1 MDPRQ
6 TPVAT
11 SPIKG
16 KNMSSARTLPKIAAV
31 LLVLGCLTSG
41 AAAAVRI
48 SGNAERLMLEVENAS
63 LGEVLAALRRAL
75 PIRVGVIGG
84 TGRTFT
90 GYSGSLSGVLK
101 RMLSDDDH
109 DFFLEMRT
117 GGLQLTL
124 LDRKPGGVV
133 SVMATVYDLADANDP
148 SLVALAA
155 AAAQGGGSRDSR
167 IRQQRLLRFVG
178 TVDPY

>member
-1 MDPRQ
+1 
-6 TPVAT
+6 
-11 SPIKG
+11 
-16 KNMSSARTLPKIAAV
+16 MSSARTLSEIAAA

-63 LGEVLAALRRAL
+63 IGEVLAALRQAL
-75 PIRVGVIGG
+75 PIRVSVIGG
-84 TGRTFT
+84 TARTFT
-90 GYSGSLSGVLK
+90 GTYSGSLRGVLK
-101 RMLSDDDH
+101 RLLSGDDH
-109 DFFLEMRT
+109 DFFLAMPT

-133 SVMATVYDLADANDP
+133 AVMATVDDLADANDP

-167 IRQQRLLRFVG
+167 SRQQRLQRFVG

>member
-1 MDPRQ
+1 
-6 TPVAT
+6 
-11 SPIKG
+11 
-16 KNMSSARTLPKIAAV
+16 MSSARTLPKIAAV

-63 LGEVLAALRRAL
+63 LGEVLAGLRRAL

-90 GYSGSLSGVLK
+90 GSYSGSLSGVLK
-101 RMLSDDDH
+101 RMLSGDDH

-167 IRQQRLLRFVG
+167 IRQQRLLSFVG

>member
-1 MDPRQ
+1 
-6 TPVAT
+6 
-11 SPIKG
+11 
-16 KNMSSARTLPKIAAV
+16 MSSARTLPKIAAV

-63 LGEVLAALRRAL
+63 LGEVLAGLRRAL

-84 TGRTFT
+84 TGRTLT
-90 GYSGSLSGVLK
+90 GSYSGSLSGVLK
-101 RMLSDDDH
+101 RMLSGDDH

-167 IRQQRLLRFVG
+167 IRQQRLLSFVG

>member
-1 MDPRQ
+1 
-6 TPVAT
+6 
-11 SPIKG
+11 
-16 KNMSSARTLPKIAAV
+16 MSSARTLPKIAAV

-63 LGEVLAALRRAL
+63 LGEVLAGLRRAL

-90 GYSGSLSGVLK
+90 GSYSGSLSGVLK
-101 RMLSDDDH
+101 RMLSGDDH

-167 IRQQRLLRFVG
+167 IRQQRLLSFVG
-178 TVDPY
+178 TVDP